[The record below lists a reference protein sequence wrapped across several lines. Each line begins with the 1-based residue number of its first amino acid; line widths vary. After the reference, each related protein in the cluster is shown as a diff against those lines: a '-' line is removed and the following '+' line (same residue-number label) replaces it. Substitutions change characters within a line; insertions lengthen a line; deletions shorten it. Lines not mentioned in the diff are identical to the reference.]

1 MHPLN
6 PDIVYLSQV
15 GTLLVRDTAGDWK
28 VSFEV
33 ASIKQGKPETP
44 AGIRLERGRFTGSI
58 CSGERIRS

>member
-1 MHPLN
+1 
-6 PDIVYLSQV
+6 
-15 GTLLVRDTAGDWK
+15 